1 MDFKFGRDNNDFSLK
16 IRRARRLRAGWTPE
30 LEQDIQ
36 AFHNIDAESELVR
49 LLTEEITR
57 QVDREIIN
65 ELMNKDKFEFK
76 FGR

>member
-16 IRRARRLRAGWTPE
+16 IRRTRRLRAGWTPE
-30 LEQDIQ
+30 LAQDIQ

-65 ELMNKDKFEFK
+65 ELINKDKFEFK